1 MKWRLGIVALIFAV
15 AAMLP
20 MHPASTWSAPVSGGD
35 SLIDARR
42 ATSDAAAQLSL
53 LTAGTSQLVKGVD
66 QLDEGKTALTDA
78 IAQARAGAQELSGGM
93 VQLQAGTGQLGSGA
107 TQLADS
113 VGQVVDQ
120 VAGFEAIRGQVVAAI
135 DRALESTKDSRDPDV
150 VASRDSLKALREQAA
165 TAQIPADAVA
175 KMNQLR
181 DGSRD
186 LANQLAVPGYAYH
199 DGIYTATNGAASL
212 ASGLAELEGKVGE
225 ASGGIAQLVDGA
237 SKLDNLANQSASKVS
252 AVRAALPVAVA
263 AGTGAA
269 GAGAGVDGA
278 AAEVAGASDVAR
290 PSLSPLAAM
299 LLAALAVL
307 SGVALAAAGWLA
319 ARGRVWIL
327 GTGTACIAAAGAALA
342 WVLGSHLGAA
352 PLAGIAISMALG
364 VLASAGITQVLAGVF
379 GPAAGLGIAGVLA
392 VAQTGLVGWVWRQ
405 AATTSLEGAWV
416 TASQVFPMH
425 WATAAIAA
433 CANAADYRLV
443 VSGLLLSLT
452 VAAAGLAGVRRS
464 VPTW

>member
-15 AAMLP
+15 AALLP
-20 MHPASTWSAPVSGGD
+20 MHPASTWSEPGSQETGGD
-35 SLIDARR
+35 SLLDARR

-53 LTAGTSQLVKGVD
+53 LTAGTSQLVHGVE
-66 QLDEGKTALTDA
+66 QLDEGKAALTDA

-93 VQLQAGTGQLGSGA
+93 VQLQAGTGQLGAGA

-120 VAGFEAIRGQVVAAI
+120 VAGFEAVRGQVVASI

-212 ASGLAELEGKVGE
+212 ASGLTELEGKVGE

-237 SKLDNLANQSASKVS
+237 AKLDTLANQSASKVS
-252 AVRAALPVAVA
+252 AVRASLPVAVA
-263 AGTGAA
+263 AAGTEPA
-269 GAGAGVDGA
+269 GTRAV
-278 AAEVAGASDVAR
+278 
-290 PSLSPLAAM
+290 LAPVGAM
-299 LLAALAVL
+299 LLAALAL
-307 SGVALAAAGWLA
+307 FG
-319 ARGRVWIL
+319 
-327 GTGTACIAAAGAALA
+327 GAALA
-342 WVLGSHLGAA
+342 VAAWFTPRGRWWILGVGAVVVA
-352 PLAGIAISMALG
+352 AAGTILAAVVGTGFAAQHYATIAAGLALG
-364 VLASAGITQVLAGVF
+364 TLASAGLTRVLAGAL
-379 GPAAGLGIAGVLA
+379 GPAFGFGVAGTLALVEAGV
-392 VAQTGLVGWVWRQ
+392 VGWVWRT
-405 AATTSLEGAWV
+405 AASSAVSDAWV

-425 WATAAIAA
+425 WTAAAISAGG
-433 CANAADYRLV
+433 NAGDYRAV
-443 VSGLLLSLT
+443 VSALLASATLAALGLGGFRPTASS
-452 VAAAGLAGVRRS
+452 ASRS
-464 VPTW
+464 DMP